1 VEWLSSQ
8 IQAVNPIMILILIP
22 LFSFLIY
29 PAINRVFTLTPI
41 RKISIGLFIMVI
53 GFGMVALLQE
63 SIDNGLR
70 PSIGWQIAAY
80 AILTASE
87 VMVSITCLEFSYTQA
102 PRTMKSIIMAIFLV
116 SVSLGN
122 VFTAV
127 VNHVI
132 LVDSTAL
139 PAKALAASFGK
150 DHVSGEHPDRDRAA
164 EAAEAKMHYETLP
177 DGGFA
182 LELAGVDG
190 VLGSEDDIKLGF
202 ADEGDMAGFVH
213 DEGTA
218 IKEGID
224 RIGAYWEANHR
235 LPTTEQGSELIQTLK
250 DPWGQSLRYL
260 LSSGKSFIV
269 SSDGPDEI
277 WQSEYDIRAEVD
289 VSSLTPDEHA
299 QAAAPSDGGDWLAW
313 SHPEQTWMQRRQA
326 EIDADEAASSND
338 ELATSDEDMPEPGK
352 FDTNIRWDIGGATTM
367 TGASYFWF
375 FTWLMLG
382 TAIVFVPVGCLYR
395 PQTYLQEEAK

>member
-1 VEWLSSQ
+1 
-8 IQAVNPIMILILIP
+8 
-22 LFSFLIY
+22 
-29 PAINRVFTLTPI
+29 
-41 RKISIGLFIMVI
+41 
-53 GFGMVALLQE
+53 
-63 SIDNGLR
+63 
-70 PSIGWQIAAY
+70 
-80 AILTASE
+80 
-87 VMVSITCLEFSYTQA
+87 
-102 PRTMKSIIMAIFLV
+102 
-116 SVSLGN
+116 
-122 VFTAV
+122 
-127 VNHVI
+127 
-132 LVDSTAL
+132 
-139 PAKALAASFGK
+139 
-150 DHVSGEHPDRDRAA
+150 
-164 EAAEAKMHYETLP
+164 
-177 DGGFA
+177 
-182 LELAGVDG
+182 
-190 VLGSEDDIKLGF
+190 
-202 ADEGDMAGFVH
+202 DEGDMAGFVH

-224 RIGAYWEANHR
+224 RIGAYWEANDR

-289 VSSLTPDEHA
+289 VSSLTPDEQA
-299 QAAAPSDGGDWLAW
+299 QADVPSDGGDWLAW

-326 EIDADEAASSND
+326 EIDADEAASSKNAG
-338 ELATSDEDMPEPGK
+338 ATADEDIPAPGK
-352 FDTNIRWDIGGATTM
+352 FDASIRWDIGGATTM